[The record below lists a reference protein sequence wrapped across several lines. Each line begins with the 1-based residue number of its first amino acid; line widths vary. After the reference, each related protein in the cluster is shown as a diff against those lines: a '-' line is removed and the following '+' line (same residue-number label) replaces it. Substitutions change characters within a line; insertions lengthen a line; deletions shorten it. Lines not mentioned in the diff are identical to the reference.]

1 MSFTYMNILKI
12 LLVFFAFGSTILSGQ
27 TKGKTGSSKTTLSK
41 TGAKSSSK
49 GRQSYHKPRLSPI
62 MQMPESIIVLPPDYD
77 ENVKYPLLIL
87 MPYTGGS
94 SIDFFNKYLREA
106 KIDTASYAAQFEEFL
121 EIYRAEYGEERSFIL
136 MLTHGDGSTAHHN
149 FDGFSSCI
157 DQMESR
163 VFRDLKKFKLQYSI
177 DNQRIFIGGVS
188 LGGDLSWALSL
199 RNPELLQ
206 GAIVT
211 ASRCSYPP
219 PAGVLSQLAQKNYSF
234 FMVMGMNESPDRLN
248 GIRYARQLLN
258 QSGVEHSYREM
269 PYLEHDRAPIWLFM
283 EGIEYVMFT
292 PHAPIEKIS
301 DSLKIASVCRIY
313 GGELIAK
320 KYKIEEKQEIL
331 HRGGGLWH
339 LQNETISQVNLRICS
354 NESRQVLI
362 NIDDDNFGKAQLMA
376 YLTYNKEGEL
386 ALVVPEQVVG
396 NYKYK
401 GIAADINA
409 QQHGFFSISALD
421 KFLTLDVEKS
431 SVSQPNNRTIF
442 SFFALLN

>member
-1 MSFTYMNILKI
+1 MNFTFMNIIKI
-12 LLVFFAFGSTILSGQ
+12 LLVFFAFGSTVLSGQ
-27 TKGKTGSSKTTLSK
+27 TKGKTGSSKSTLSK
-41 TGAKSSSK
+41 TGAKSGSK

-163 VFRDLKKFKLQYSI
+163 IFRDLKKFKLRYSI

-199 RNPELLQ
+199 RHPELLQ

-301 DSLKIASVCRIY
+301 DSLKIASICRSY

-386 ALVVPEQVVG
+386 ALLVPEQVVG

-409 QQHGFFSISALD
+409 QQHGFFSISTLD